1 MNLSS
6 GNATSNDSGDDSD
19 KSSES
24 EGEPSDDDRMFLRA
38 RLQHNRSSIIEYLLV
53 DSGSKRNLISYQTL
67 KRLGHK
73 MPKIKP
79 SSINLSGANGEPL
92 FSIGICKLTLYVGN
106 RHFNVPFHVCRN
118 LATYALLGRKS
129 LKRKLKAKIDFEKEI
144 MTLGN
149 DESIPLIKPATH
161 DDLKIF
167 NRSNVVI
174 EPHQR
179 QFITCHKPKH
189 CKVRGTYVSSPN
201 PRFENEMVSNVFEV
215 RGKRTFDILAVN
227 TSDRPLHIPKNTLLG
242 TMRPVVGNYQL
253 QDVSADQLSDLY
265 DVNYS
270 LHLSVYNLW

>member
-129 LKRKLKAKIDFEKEI
+129 LKTKLRAQVNFEKEI
-144 MTLGN
+144 MILGD
-149 DESIPLIKPATH
+149 DEPIPLINPISH

-167 NRSNVVI
+167 SKQNVVI
-174 EPHQR
+174 GPHER
-179 QFITCHKPKH
+179 QFVSCIKPKQ
-189 CKVRGTYVSSPN
+189 CQVRGTYISSPS
-201 PRFENEMVSNVFEV
+201 PSMSHSMVANIFEV
-215 RGKRTFDILAVN
+215 RGSRSFDLLAVN
-227 TSDRPLHIPKNTLLG
+227 NSDKPMKISKNTA
-242 TMRPVVGNYQL
+242 Q
-253 QDVSADQLSDLY
+253 
-265 DVNYS
+265 
-270 LHLSVYNLW
+270 